1 MISIKIAN
9 DFINLSLHNTV
20 ESVQR
25 FHTICYQTNS
35 KEFLF
40 QNNETRDY
48 VIFLPLK
55 RDG

>member
-9 DFINLSLHNTV
+9 DFTNLPLHNTV

>member
-25 FHTICYQTNS
+25 FHTICYQTNRRS
-35 KEFLF
+35 FCFKIMKQE
-40 QNNETRDY
+40 
-48 VIFLPLK
+48 IM
-55 RDG
+55 